1 MPLASTN
8 LTQQQS
14 LQIAKMESHSYPI
27 PTGVHAIPRKQLD
40 FHTDDEI
47 DALLQAPPPV
57 PDGHERNVWFF
68 WHSGY
73 NTMHP
78 YAKRTVRAYYRRLAS
93 LGWTI
98 RVLDVTP
105 GSPGNVSNF
114 LNIADPALFPEA
126 FRSGTIT
133 GTYARQHTSDLV
145 RFPLLLKYGGV
156 YADVGLMLIGD
167 LESLWSSTIGNP
179 DSLYEVISFN
189 DSGKDEDGYNL
200 FNYFL
205 CAGKNNALF
214 QRCHQ
219 LLLALWAEDG
229 GKTTTEGMHRSPLLQ
244 GVALLKSSSD
254 DSDKLQ
260 VELSDYI
267 IQGQAIRMAMGSV
280 DEEDGW
286 NGPEYVAQHVYVMD
300 YMVGSQLINEM
311 TAWNGPLAFELMSLR
326 LPEKGEEESPDQKLA
341 REIVEACLSKS
352 FAFKL
357 AHGLILAVLGET
369 LGSLWRKHDGSDMV
383 PGTYAHWLRYGMVH
397 WTQDRL
403 PEPTPFRPISPYQRG
418 RLLRGIR

>member
-1 MPLASTN
+1 
-8 LTQQQS
+8 
-14 LQIAKMESHSYPI
+14 MEFRPYTI
-27 PTGVHAIPRKQLD
+27 PAGVHAIPREQLD
-40 FHTDDEI
+40 SRTDDEI

-57 PDGHERNVWFF
+57 PDGHEKNVWFF
-68 WHSGY
+68 WHSSY

-78 YAKRTVRAYYRRLAS
+78 CAKRTVRAYYRRLAS

-98 RVLDVTP
+98 RVLDVTR
-105 GSPGNVSNF
+105 GSPGNVANF
-114 LNIADPALFPEA
+114 LDVSDPALFPEA
-126 FRSGTIT
+126 FRTSTIT

-167 LESLWSSTIGNP
+167 LESLWSSTIGDP
-179 DSLYEVISFN
+179 QSPYEVISFN
-189 DSGKDEDGYNL
+189 DNGKDEDGYNL

-205 CAGKNNALF
+205 CAGRNNALF

-229 GKTTTEGMHRSPLLQ
+229 GKTSTDGMHSSALLR
-244 GVALLKSSSD
+244 GVSLLKSSSD

-280 DEEDGW
+280 DEDDGW
-286 NGPEYVAQHVYVMD
+286 NGPQYVGKHVYVMD

-311 TAWNGPLAFELMSLR
+311 TAWNGPRAFELMSLH
-326 LPEKGEEESPDQKLA
+326 LPEKGEEESPDQKTA

-369 LGSLWRKHDGSDMV
+369 LGSLWRRHDGSDIV
-383 PGTYAHWLRYGMVH
+383 SGTYAHWLRYGMVY
-397 WTQDRL
+397 WTQDTL
-403 PEPTPFRPISPYQRG
+403 PDPTPFRPITPYKRG
-418 RLLRGIR
+418 NLLRGT